1 MYQANSTRAPSSGQS
16 VFRFDLEREENRL
29 VVRLWGELDIANARR
44 LREAFGA
51 LGDGEERE
59 LLVDLSE
66 VPFIDSTCLA
76 VLVWAGNRCREQGRQ
91 LVLRAPTRA
100 VVSALAASGLLRS
113 FRYDASS
120 LDSTK
125 PWPTRL
131 PAPASPRPR
140 LVPVT
145 RHGPTLSPLG
155 GVTTS

>member
-1 MYQANSTRAPSSGQS
+1 MYQPNNNS
-16 VFRFDLEREENRL
+16 VFRFDLEREDGRI
-29 VVRLWGELDIANARR
+29 VVRLWGELDLANARR

-51 LGDGEERE
+51 LGDGGEEQE
-59 LLVDLSE
+59 LLVDLAE

-76 VLVWAGNRCREQGRQ
+76 VLVWASNRCREQGRQ

-120 LDSTK
+120 LDSAK

-140 LVPVT
+140 VAQVN
-145 RHGPTLSPLG
+145 RMGPSLSPL
-155 GVTTS
+155 

>member
-1 MYQANSTRAPSSGQS
+1 MYQPNSNN
-16 VFRFDLEREENRL
+16 VFRFDLEREESRI
-29 VVRLWGELDIANARR
+29 VVRLWGELDVANGRR

-51 LGDGEERE
+51 LGDGDEKE
-59 LLVDLSE
+59 LLVDLAE

-76 VLVWAGNRCREQGRQ
+76 VLVWASNRCREQGRQ

-120 LDSTK
+120 LGSTK

-131 PAPASPRPR
+131 PAQSAPRRRMSQVSQVSQLPR
-140 LVPVT
+140 LSQ
-145 RHGPTLSPLG
+145 GI
-155 GVTTS
+155 

>member
-1 MYQANSTRAPSSGQS
+1 MYQPNNNS
-16 VFRFDLEREENRL
+16 VFRFDLEREDDRI
-29 VVRLWGELDIANARR
+29 VVRLWGELDLANARR

-51 LGDGEERE
+51 LGDGGEEQE
-59 LLVDLSE
+59 LLVDLAE

-76 VLVWAGNRCREQGRQ
+76 VLVWASNRCREQGRQ

-120 LDSTK
+120 LDSAK

-131 PAPASPRPR
+131 PAQPAPRRRIPQVPR
-140 LVPVT
+140 M
-145 RHGPTLSPLG
+145 SQ
-155 GVTTS
+155 GV

>member
-1 MYQANSTRAPSSGQS
+1 MSETGTQS
-16 VFRFDLEREENRL
+16 VFRFDLARENGRI
-29 VVRLWGELDIANARR
+29 VVQLWGELDVANARR

-51 LGDGEERE
+51 LGDGDERE

-76 VLVWAGNRCREQGRQ
+76 VLVWAANRCREQGRQ

-113 FRYDASS
+113 FRYDAAS
-120 LDSTK
+120 LDSVK

-131 PAPASPRPR
+131 PPLPPLQRSPA
-140 LVPVT
+140 
-145 RHGPTLSPLG
+145 
-155 GVTTS
+155 

>member
-1 MYQANSTRAPSSGQS
+1 MYQPSNQN
-16 VFRFDLEREENRL
+16 VFRFDLEHEESRI
-29 VVRLWGELDIANARR
+29 VVRLWGELDLANARR

-51 LGDGEERE
+51 LGDGAEKE

-91 LVLRAPTRA
+91 LVLKSPTRA

-120 LDSTK
+120 LDSAK

-131 PAPASPRPR
+131 PAEPTRLPAESTRLPAAATPRPR
-140 LVPVT
+140 MPQVA
-145 RHGPTLSPLG
+145 R
-155 GVTTS
+155 

>member
-1 MYQANSTRAPSSGQS
+1 MYQSSSAMSQS
-16 VFRFDLEREENRL
+16 VFRFDLEREDDRI

-51 LGDGEERE
+51 LGDGDERE
-59 LLVDLSE
+59 LLVDLAE

-91 LVLRAPTRA
+91 LILRAPTRA

-120 LDSTK
+120 LDSAK

-131 PAPASPRPR
+131 PAPPKPRPHMAQ
-140 LVPVT
+140 VT
-145 RHGPTLSPLG
+145 RLGPLG

>member
-1 MYQANSTRAPSSGQS
+1 MYQPNSNN
-16 VFRFDLEREENRL
+16 VFRFDLEREEGRI
-29 VVRLWGELDIANARR
+29 VVRLWGELDVANARR

-51 LGDGEERE
+51 LGDGDEKE
-59 LLVDLSE
+59 LLVDLAE

-76 VLVWAGNRCREQGRQ
+76 VLVWASNRCREQGRQ

-131 PAPASPRPR
+131 PAQPAPRRRMPQVSQAPR
-140 LVPVT
+140 L
-145 RHGPTLSPLG
+145 SP
-155 GVTTS
+155 GV

>member
-1 MYQANSTRAPSSGQS
+1 MYQPNSSN
-16 VFRFDLEREENRL
+16 VFRFDLEREEGRT
-29 VVRLWGELDIANARR
+29 VVRLWGELDLANARR

-51 LGDGEERE
+51 LGDGDEKE
-59 LLVDLSE
+59 LLVDLAE

-76 VLVWAGNRCREQGRQ
+76 VLVWASNRCREQGRQ

-120 LDSTK
+120 LDSAK

-131 PAPASPRPR
+131 PAQPAPHRRIPQLPRMSQ
-140 LVPVT
+140 
-145 RHGPTLSPLG
+145 GA
-155 GVTTS
+155 

>member
-1 MYQANSTRAPSSGQS
+1 MYNTNSASAPSAAQS

-51 LGDGEERE
+51 LGDGEEQE
-59 LLVDLSE
+59 LLVDLAE

-120 LDSTK
+120 LDSAK

-131 PAPASPRPR
+131 PAPASPRQRMAQIGR
-140 LVPVT
+140 L
-145 RHGPTLSPLG
+145 GPSLSPLG